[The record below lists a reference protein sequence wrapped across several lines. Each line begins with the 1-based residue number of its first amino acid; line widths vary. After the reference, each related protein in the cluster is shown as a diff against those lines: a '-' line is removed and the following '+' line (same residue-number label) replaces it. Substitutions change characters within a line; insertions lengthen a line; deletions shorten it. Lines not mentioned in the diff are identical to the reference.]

1 MTCWV
6 NLFRGGLAVLAVVAV
21 TGCLPAAH
29 SQLDEERE
37 PHFLTGKNRVSTLDY
52 KGGIESFEKALEVNP
67 QSASAHFE
75 LACLFDKREP
85 DPAAAIYHY
94 EHYLKLRPNAE
105 NGEIVKQHIM
115 ACKQELARTVSL
127 GPVNE
132 KMQREFEQLAEEN
145 KRLSD
150 ENKRLHDDLE
160 KWRAYANRSLV
171 TNQPASRPVAASA
184 ASQARTNRAAGAS
197 EIPSPGGLMA
207 AAVGRT
213 HTVSAGETPIFI
225 AKKYGIRLDSLM
237 AANPHLDA
245 RRMRVGQTLSIP
257 STPMP

>member
-1 MTCWV
+1 
-6 NLFRGGLAVLAVVAV
+6 LE
-21 TGCLPAAH
+21 
-29 SQLDEERE
+29 EERE
-37 PHFLTGKNRVSTLDY
+37 PHFLTGKNRVSSLDY
-52 KGGIESFEKALEVNP
+52 KGAIESFEKALEVNP
-67 QSASAHFE
+67 QSGSAHFE
-75 LACLFDKREP
+75 LACLFEKREP

-94 EHYLKLRPNAE
+94 DHYLKLRPGAE
-105 NGEIVKQHIM
+105 NTEIVKQHIM

-132 KMQREFEQLAEEN
+132 KMQHEFEQLAEEN

-160 KWRAYANRSLV
+160 KWRAYASHSLV
-171 TNQPASRPVAASA
+171 TNQPASRPLAASTLTQPRTSR
-184 ASQARTNRAAGAS
+184 ASGAS
-197 EIPSPGGLMA
+197 ETPGPAGLVA

-213 HTVSAGETPIFI
+213 HTVSAGETPSSI

-237 AANPHLDA
+237 AANPHLEA

-257 STPMP
+257 SAPTP